1 MTEIPKEEFLS
12 VRVSNP
18 DAVLWL
24 GEADS
29 VSSHNS
35 QGDFDIL
42 PQHANFITIIQNN
55 PIIVQIRGGEKKEF
69 HFDSAIIYTY
79 RDSVQI
85 FANI

>member
-29 VSSHNS
+29 VSSRNL

-55 PIIVQIRGGEKKEF
+55 PIIIQIRGGEKKEF

-79 RDSVQI
+79 KDSVQI